1 MFKKNFKPQRPGAG
15 CSDPIVRVQ
24 VQTSLDDNSSEFDI
38 QQVELSS
45 KLRNAPPLESFDLK
59 RMLDS
64 GVNIKE
70 VNSVIF
76 QPTDLTSQE
85 IDQVEKVI
93 SKSKKQ
99 SKQTNVEPSNE

>member
-1 MFKKNFKPQRPGAG
+1 
-15 CSDPIVRVQ
+15 
-24 VQTSLDDNSSEFDI
+24 
-38 QQVELSS
+38 
-45 KLRNAPPLESFDLK
+45 
-59 RMLDS
+59 MLDS

-85 IDQVEKVI
+85 LDQVEKVI

-99 SKQTNVEPSNE
+99 PIKQEPTNE